1 MTGICCW
8 VKLANKVMEN
18 YNVDHRWPPNYVCQE
33 KRGGVPDCPNCM
45 VYRVA
50 RYDLEAISLYK

>member
-8 VKLANKVMEN
+8 VKLANEAIEK
-18 YNVDHRWPPNYVCQE
+18 YKLDGWPPNYFCQE
-33 KRGGVPDCPNCM
+33 KCDGGPDCPNCM

-50 RYDLEAISLYK
+50 RYDLEAISFYR